1 MGDQNKGMIKVY
13 NQNLSLVNTFKAHN
27 GNVQR
32 IKQSQFNKDHVATSS
47 NGLLVKVWNASKN
60 TNWTLIQAYAGH
72 PVGIFAFD
80 FINEEYVASSDESSL
95 HIWSIKAGVK
105 SMEINMSTSSGVR
118 CLQYLPSVNGVCGK
132 FLAAGLGNSKINIYN
147 IANNTNGSLVTVLS
161 GHTSLVNDL
170 ALISYGNILASS
182 SWDNTVRIWYLV
194 TCTVKYTL
202 RGHTSAVY
210 GLRLI
215 SSEILASGAL
225 DNTIILWNITSGNPI
240 RTLTNHTNRINLSVD
255 LLTYDDG
262 SNILVSGSTD
272 LTIKAWN
279 WETGECLNTI
289 NTDLSVIA
297 LAVVGSTNGT
307 FIINNFF
314 FGKMN

>member
-80 FINEEYVASSDESSL
+80 FINEGTVGSADATSL
-95 HIWSIKAGVK
+95 HIWSIKTGVK
-105 SMEINMSTSSGVR
+105 SMEINVSTSSGVR
-118 CLQYLPSVNGVCGK
+118 CLQYLPSVNGVCGS
-132 FLAAGLGNSKINIYN
+132 FLAAGLGTAKINIYN
-147 IANNTNGSLVTVLS
+147 IETSSNGSLVTVLS

-194 TCTVKYTL
+194 TCALKYTL

-215 SSEILASGAL
+215 SSDMLASGSL
-225 DNTIILWNITSGNPI
+225 DSTVKLWNLTAGNLI
-240 RTLTNHTNRINLSVD
+240 RTFANHSNQIQLSVD
-255 LLTYDDG
+255 YMSYDDG
-262 SNILVSGSTD
+262 SKLLVSGSLD
-272 LTIKAWN
+272 STIKVWG
-279 WETGECLNTI
+279 WETGECINTI

-297 LAVVGSTNGT
+297 LAVVSSTNGT
-307 FIINNFF
+307 FIN
-314 FGKMN
+314 K